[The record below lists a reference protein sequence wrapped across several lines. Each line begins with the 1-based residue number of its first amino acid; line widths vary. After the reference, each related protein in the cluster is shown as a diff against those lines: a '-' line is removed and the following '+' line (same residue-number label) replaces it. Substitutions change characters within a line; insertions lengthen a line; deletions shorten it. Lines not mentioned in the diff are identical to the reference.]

1 MRVLL
6 KFPFLTKFCI
16 VLFVTFAS
24 SVLTAEGG
32 TTNPCEFSFKAEIP
46 KNNHFTVQNGRVAFL
61 CKNADFFLRGTV
73 TRTLPWQ
80 LTQKVYDTLAT
91 DLNAQTIETG
101 AWGRIYRIADVR
113 GKKQL
118 VCAYA
123 SRPHFAID
131 LCAPDLENFG
141 ADTLLK
147 KILHEFR
154 QVKESESPFLRSA
167 ALSSSKKVFTEKNE
181 TQEPALLS
189 LTMPAGYVDID
200 HHQNRALFTDAAGL
214 AEIEVFYELSD
225 LVLDSDL
232 AHRVYQKAVTNFL
245 AKQGSW
251 KPTSENHVIKN
262 GNATCL
268 LFSDAAKRA
277 SNYCYTIATIQV
289 AGKKKSCRVSFII
302 AYLRE
307 AVDEKKLLSDQ
318 QRILTEWGESLLK
331 H

>member
-1 MRVLL
+1 MHVWL
-6 KFPFLTKFCI
+6 KFQFTTKFFT
-16 VLFVTFAS
+16 VLFFTFS
-24 SVLTAEGG
+24 SSILAAERS
-32 TTNPCEFSFKAEIP
+32 TKNPCEFSFKAEIP
-46 KNNHFTVQNGRVAFL
+46 RNNHFTVQNGRVAFL
-61 CKNADFFLRGTV
+61 CKSDDFFLRGTV

-131 LCAPDLENFG
+131 LCAPDLANIEAG
-141 ADTLLK
+141 ALLK
-147 KILHEFR
+147 KLLLEFR

-200 HHQNRALFTDAAGL
+200 HHENRALFTDAAGL

-225 LVLDSDL
+225 LALDSDL
-232 AHRVYQKAVTNFL
+232 AHKVYQKAVTNFL
-245 AKQGSW
+245 SKQGSW
-251 KPTSENHVIKN
+251 KPTSESHMSKN

-277 SNYCYTIATIQV
+277 SNYCYAIAAIQV
-289 AGKKKSCRVSFII
+289 AGKKKFCRVSFIV
-302 AYLRE
+302 AYLKE
-307 AVDEKKLLSDQ
+307 AVDEKKLLSEQ